1 MSQNELH
8 VVFGTGPLGKWTARE
23 LVKLGKTVRM
33 INRSGKTD
41 RLPAGVEVVASDA
54 YDVTK
59 NIEVTR
65 GAVSI
70 YQCAQP
76 HYYEWAEKFPPLQQ
90 AILEAASKNG
100 AKLVV
105 GDNLYMY
112 GDPHG
117 QPIREDS
124 PIQPNTRKG
133 RVRAAMAQEV
143 LDAHSAGKVRA
154 AIGRA
159 SDFFGPDDTALT
171 GYAIQPAVEGKTVNL
186 MGSTSQPHTFSYIA
200 DFGRLL
206 ATLGTRD
213 EALGQVWF
221 TPSNPPVTQAEF
233 VKLIEAELGKPVKF
247 MVGGPLMMRFLGLFN
262 KEIAETVEMMFEWTN
277 PYVVDTSKAEKAFGW
292 KGTPL
297 TQALKE
303 TVEWCKPDISE
314 KREVVIDR
322 SPALGE

>member
-1 MSQNELH
+1 MSELH

-23 LVKLGKTVRM
+23 LVNLGKTVRM
-33 INRSGKTD
+33 VNRSGKAD
-41 RLPAGVEVVASDA
+41 RLPTGVEVVASDA

-59 NIEVTR
+59 NVEVTK
-65 GAVSI
+65 GATSI

-76 HYYEWAEKFPPLQQ
+76 HYYEWAEKFPPLQR
-90 AILEAASKNG
+90 AILEAAAKNG

-112 GDPHG
+112 GHFTG
-117 QPIREDS
+117 SLREDS
-124 PIQPNTRKG
+124 PVQPNTKKG
-133 RVRAAMAQEV
+133 NVRAAMAQEV
-143 LDAHSAGKVRA
+143 LDAHAAGKVRA

-171 GYAIQPAVEGKTVNL
+171 GYAILPAVEGKTVNL

-221 TPSNPPVTQAEF
+221 TPSNAPVTQAEF
-233 VKLIEAELGKPVKF
+233 VKLIEAELGKPVKI

-277 PYVVDTSKAEKAFGW
+277 PYVIDTSKAERAFGL
-292 KGTPL
+292 KATPL
-297 TQALKE
+297 KQALKE
-303 TVEWCKPDISE
+303 TLDWCKESVKGKE
-314 KREVVIDR
+314 
-322 SPALGE
+322 